1 MVENRII
8 SENKSNFDEKGFLNY
23 DYLKNYFDCKRETH
37 WGEFKGES
45 GRYIID
51 ETNNK
56 LYADVEIISSQIYNK
71 LGIKTPVPL
80 VVAKKE
86 DGFKRF
92 FIVKNSLSTDDKSYL
107 NSRFGHFS
115 KMKNVFKE
123 DFVDT
128 TMLAANYH
136 QYRSGQIVDGL
147 LFKKSYSND
156 ILDYF
161 RKIRIGKIANE
172 NQNGVFSRLDPMF
185 CKSFIGERNPILNY
199 FYVDAVKKRM
209 KMNLLDISIQNSTRT
224 PADYLYKLDKNGLVV
239 DVMSMSS
246 GNSAFNISNLMN
258 NNFNKMDDNY
268 FNDFSKKRL
277 KAVKILEN
285 YSTNLVANSFMN
297 ANERIEFGKKLK
309 EVSEME
315 IAHDIEKNTNYRVN
329 DRVYDTIMTC
339 VYDMGQNLERNF

>member
-37 WGEFKGES
+37 WGEFKGEA

-123 DFVDT
+123 DLYIQYKRLISMKSLIVPTSKKDLSSADIV
-128 TMLAANYH
+128 MLTLAET
-136 QYRSGQIVDGL
+136 QI
-147 LFKKSYSND
+147 N
-156 ILDYF
+156 
-161 RKIRIGKIANE
+161 A
-172 NQNGVFSRLDPMF
+172 
-185 CKSFIGERNPILNY
+185 GESLQE
-199 FYVDAVKKRM
+199 VKRM
-209 KMNLLDISIQNSTRT
+209 LYDKINAIPEGVLSKADKDSRKRQIKALLEKLQESPESEWDLSGKLEEALRT
-224 PADYLYKLDKNGLVV
+224 G
-239 DVMSMSS
+239 
-246 GNSAFNISNLMN
+246 
-258 NNFNKMDDNY
+258 
-268 FNDFSKKRL
+268 
-277 KAVKILEN
+277 
-285 YSTNLVANSFMN
+285 
-297 ANERIEFGKKLK
+297 
-309 EVSEME
+309 
-315 IAHDIEKNTNYRVN
+315 
-329 DRVYDTIMTC
+329 
-339 VYDMGQNLERNF
+339 